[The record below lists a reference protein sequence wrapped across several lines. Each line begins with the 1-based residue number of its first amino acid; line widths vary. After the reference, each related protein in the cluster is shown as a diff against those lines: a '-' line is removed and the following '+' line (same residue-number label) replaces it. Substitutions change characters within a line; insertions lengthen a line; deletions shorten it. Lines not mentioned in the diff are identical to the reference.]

1 LINKSKESDSAKPP
15 LRVLVLGGAG
25 EIGLNCFVF
34 EQNGELLI
42 IDCGIDFPED
52 QVLGVELMIP
62 DLRWVIERKERLA
75 GIVLTHGHEDHIG
88 GLPFLLREAE
98 APVFGTRLTLGLLQE
113 KLREHKLLKR
123 TRLEQVSAGER
134 RKVGGFEVEFIQSS
148 HSIADVVAIALRT
161 EQGIVLHSGDFK
173 LDPTPVDG
181 KRMDLNAL
189 ARLGEEG
196 VLAFFSDSTN
206 VEQAGYTPSER
217 EVGKALF
224 EIFEK
229 APDRIIIALFASH
242 IHRIQQVVDAA
253 QALGRKVLIQGR
265 SMEANTRIAQEL
277 GYLHIP
283 SSVLVSLGQSRNT
296 AHDKLVVITTGSQG
310 EPLSALS
317 RMVRGE
323 HKQLKIIPGDTV
335 IFSSKFIPGNE
346 RAIQNMINELYRQGA
361 EVFYETVSEIHCSGH
376 ASQEE
381 LKFVLSLVNP
391 KFFIPVHGEY
401 RHLVK
406 HKQLAVQNGMKPEN
420 CLVVDDGT
428 MIEFSEGRARVIDQL
443 ELEPEFLDSSR
454 NRVPAMVLKERLKLA
469 QAGVVFVDVA
479 VNKLHRQRQGRVQLQ
494 ASGVTSEEKDD
505 SLFAEAR
512 ARCEERVDGLL
523 KSGKYSAED
532 MDEQLRTELKR
543 FFKHRLARKPVLM
556 ISIRE
561 I

>member
-1 LINKSKESDSAKPP
+1 LTHKPRESEKEKAP

-34 EQNGELLI
+34 EQNGELLL

-52 QVLGVELMIP
+52 PVLGVELMIP
-62 DLRWVIERKERLA
+62 DLRWVIERKEKLA

-88 GLPFLLREAE
+88 GVPFLLREAE

-134 RKVGGFEVEFIQSS
+134 RKIGGFEVEFIQSS

-161 EQGIVLHSGDFK
+161 EQGVVLHSGDFK

-181 KRMDLNAL
+181 RRMDLNAL

-224 EIFEK
+224 EIFK
-229 APDRIIIALFASH
+229 QAPGRIIVALFASH
-242 IHRIQQVVDAA
+242 VHRIQQVADAA
-253 QALGRKVLIQGR
+253 DALGRKVLIQGR
-265 SMEANTRIAQEL
+265 SMEANTRIAQDL
-277 GYLHIP
+277 GYLNIP
-283 SSVLVSLGQSRNT
+283 SQLLVSLNQSK
-296 AHDKLVVITTGSQG
+296 HQPSEQMVVITTGSQG

-323 HKQLKIIPGDTV
+323 HKQLKIAPGDTV

-346 RAIQNMINELYRQGA
+346 RAIQNLINELYRQGA

-381 LKFVLSLVNP
+381 LKFVLGLVRP

-406 HKQLAVQNGMKPEN
+406 HKQLAVQNGLLPEQ
-420 CLVVDDGT
+420 CLVVDDGAL
-428 MIEFSEGRARVIDQL
+428 IEFSQGRARVIDKL
-443 ELEPEFLDSSR
+443 ELAPEFLDSSR
-454 NRVPAMVLKERLKLA
+454 NRVPASVLKERLKLA
-469 QAGVVFVDVA
+469 GAGAVFVDAA
-479 VNKLHRQRQGRVQLQ
+479 VNRLHRHRQGRVELK
-494 ASGVTSEEKDD
+494 ASGVTGEGAGEELMSEARLKCEEKM
-505 SLFAEAR
+505 
-512 ARCEERVDGLL
+512 DGSL
-523 KSGKYSAED
+523 KSGKYLREELE
-532 MDEQLRTELKR
+532 EQLRTELRR
-543 FFKHRLARKPVLM
+543 FFKHRLARKPVLV